1 MDSEQKQ
8 HKDFF
13 ADEQTPHNNGRNSN
27 NPNKP
32 GNGKGESPQD
42 PCFLAPAR
50 PPARTRS
57 QVPEEEPWIWSWSG
71 GAALPPLL
79 LSSPLLLCCYT
90 TGASG
95 ERKQGSARSVNF
107 CSYILL
113 LFFSSSYFFCF
124 LSMACTMQM
133 RGECT
138 CTTTPKFGEKSVA
151 NDFAPNDSFP
161 MAGDLFF

>member
-1 MDSEQKQ
+1 M
-8 HKDFF
+8 
-13 ADEQTPHNNGRNSN
+13 AGIATIPTNLGT
-27 NPNKP
+27 
-32 GNGKGESPQD
+32 GKGNHLKIPVS
-42 PCFLAPAR
+42 CR
-50 PPARTRS
+50 PPARPHARGPRCRRRS
-57 QVPEEEPWIWSWSG
+57 RGSG
-71 GAALPPLL
+71 RGRAAALPPLL

-113 LFFSSSYFFCF
+113 LFFSSSSYYFCF

-161 MAGDLFF
+161 MSVISYCRRGFVGLV